1 MDMEAKYS
9 DIKPFLSRLTRIPA
23 DNLILVDIVQSQF
36 RVHSHDDHKLKG
48 LSGSCIF
55 AYEFYPI
62 ISTGNG
68 SLDQDQSKR
77 PEAQQTL
84 SDIQRGTVSCKW
96 KTFTNIFCHL
106 GIWA

>member
-1 MDMEAKYS
+1 M
-9 DIKPFLSRLTRIPA
+9 

-36 RVHSHDDHKLKG
+36 RAHSHDDVKLKG

-62 ISTGNG
+62 IG
-68 SLDQDQSKR
+68 SSDLDPAKR

-84 SDIQRGTVSCKW
+84 SDIQRGALSCEFLSQKSILVSVDRPVVPGCASRRV
-96 KTFTNIFCHL
+96 CH
-106 GIWA
+106 GTTRFWQIS

>member
-1 MDMEAKYS
+1 M
-9 DIKPFLSRLTRIPA
+9 

-36 RVHSHDDHKLKG
+36 RAHSHDDVKLKG

-62 ISTGNG
+62 IG
-68 SLDQDQSKR
+68 SSDLDSAKR

-84 SDIQRGTVSCKW
+84 SDIQRGALSCEFFK
-96 KTFTNIFCHL
+96 IFNRIFIFEVPTKGFML
-106 GIWA
+106 FI

>member
-1 MDMEAKYS
+1 M
-9 DIKPFLSRLTRIPA
+9 

-36 RVHSHDDHKLKG
+36 RAHSHDDVKLKG

-62 ISTGNG
+62 IG
-68 SLDQDQSKR
+68 SSDLDPAKR

-84 SDIQRGTVSCKW
+84 SDIQRGALSCEFLFQKSILVSVDRPVVPGCASRRV
-96 KTFTNIFCHL
+96 CH
-106 GIWA
+106 GTTRFWQIS

>member
-1 MDMEAKYS
+1 M
-9 DIKPFLSRLTRIPA
+9 

-36 RVHSHDDHKLKG
+36 RAHSHDDVKLKG

-62 ISTGNG
+62 IG
-68 SLDQDQSKR
+68 SSDLDPAKR

-84 SDIQRGTVSCKW
+84 SDIQRGALSCEFLFLNSMYIKGQLISEA
-96 KTFTNIFCHL
+96 KCLYLI
-106 GIWA
+106 

>member
-1 MDMEAKYS
+1 M
-9 DIKPFLSRLTRIPA
+9 

-36 RVHSHDDHKLKG
+36 RAHSHDDVKLKG

-62 ISTGNG
+62 IG
-68 SLDQDQSKR
+68 SSDLDPAKR

-84 SDIQRGTVSCKW
+84 SDIQRGALSSEFLFLKKISMLVSVGLLSFYFGGRK
-96 KTFTNIFCHL
+96 
-106 GIWA
+106 

>member
-1 MDMEAKYS
+1 M
-9 DIKPFLSRLTRIPA
+9 

-36 RVHSHDDHKLKG
+36 RAHSHDDVKLKG

-62 ISTGNG
+62 IG
-68 SLDQDQSKR
+68 SSDLDPAKR

-84 SDIQRGTVSCKW
+84 SDIQRGALSCEFLLFKSICTIGVSPNLVLRW
-96 KTFTNIFCHL
+96 REVYSFW
-106 GIWA
+106 GIWGPKV

>member
-1 MDMEAKYS
+1 M
-9 DIKPFLSRLTRIPA
+9 

-36 RVHSHDDHKLKG
+36 RAHSHDDVKLKG

-62 ISTGNG
+62 IG
-68 SLDQDQSKR
+68 SSELDPAKR

-84 SDIQRGTVSCKW
+84 SDIQRGALSCE
-96 KTFTNIFCHL
+96 FFYLILHL
-106 GIWA
+106 SLSRVTSDGL

>member
-1 MDMEAKYS
+1 M
-9 DIKPFLSRLTRIPA
+9 

-36 RVHSHDDHKLKG
+36 RAHSHDDVKLKG

-62 ISTGNG
+62 IG
-68 SLDQDQSKR
+68 SSDLDPAKR

-84 SDIQRGTVSCKW
+84 SDIQRGALSCEFLFFKLYITTLYI
-96 KTFTNIFCHL
+96 KGQLISKAKFLYLI
-106 GIWA
+106 